1 MLHEMSYRSPSLPS
15 IPLCSLSF
23 LLFHSLHFCCGH
35 NFIFYFL
42 FNNPMIRLR
51 TNVDD
56 YQGAVSFIFDPFHYS
71 FYHQNNHK
79 NNHFYCEHYS
89 TFCALFIMI
98 IVKRISNNNS
108 NYNLNDIKLSIVIA
122 SYYIRLRVL
131 ESKEKGKKRRMKR

>member
-1 MLHEMSYRSPSLPS
+1 
-15 IPLCSLSF
+15 
-23 LLFHSLHFCCGH
+23 
-35 NFIFYFL
+35 
-42 FNNPMIRLR
+42 MIRLR
-51 TNVDD
+51 TNVDA

-108 NYNLNDIKLSIVIA
+108 NYNLHDIKLSIVIA